1 MSADD
6 YAAMST
12 ERVLKTFAETA
23 KRTGSLFSRSP
34 EKLKP
39 SSERAECVAAMHA
52 LGAALRAR
60 RPSEQD
66 LWRLYDDRDPD
77 VRSWASAQFASIDP
91 EGSAAAFRGLIQ
103 GVSARDALA
112 LMRRARQLPPPK
124 PTLEDMTVDELAA
137 RFEDATV
144 REYGTHFLDCIGESQ
159 DMALRNRIRAEI
171 WDIMRELKARGAL
184 SRLLPLLAS
193 PNMTVRREAATACL
207 RIAEPQ
213 SVAALE
219 DVAAKGKADD
229 KFAARE
235 ALDEWRKNGSVVYG
249 I

>member
-1 MSADD
+1 M
-6 YAAMST
+6 
-12 ERVLKTFAETA
+12 
-23 KRTGSLFSRSP
+23 
-34 EKLKP
+34 
-39 SSERAECVAAMHA
+39 
-52 LGAALRAR
+52 
-60 RPSEQD
+60 
-66 LWRLYDDRDPD
+66 
-77 VRSWASAQFASIDP
+77 RSWASAQFASIDP
-91 EGSAAAFRGLIQ
+91 EGSDAAFRGLIQ

-112 LMRRARQLPPPK
+112 LMRRARQLPPTK

-137 RFEDATV
+137 RFEDAAE

-159 DMALRNRIRAEI
+159 DMALGNCICAEI

-213 SVAALE
+213 SVAAL
-219 DVAAKGKADD
+219 
-229 KFAARE
+229 AARE
-235 ALDEWRKNGSVVYG
+235 ALDGWRKNGSVVYG